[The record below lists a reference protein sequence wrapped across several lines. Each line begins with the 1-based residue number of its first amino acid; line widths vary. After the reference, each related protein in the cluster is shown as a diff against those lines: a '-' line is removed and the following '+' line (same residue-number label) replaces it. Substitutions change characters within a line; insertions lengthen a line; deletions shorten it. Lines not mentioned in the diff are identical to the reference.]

1 MKERLHRKKIMNIND
16 IIKLVKQNNEK
27 LKNLYY
33 KELLSFLDLNIHPK
47 SAIRI
52 CEAQTLYAIIVEK
65 KYKNILEIG
74 TGTGFSTCYLAKAL
88 LDQDIS
94 HHGAPLTTIDITDRK
109 SEHSIILNL
118 EKHNIKDYVN
128 FIIGSSLDVL
138 PALLNENKKYDLIFI
153 DGSHDHETTKQDFN
167 NSINLLNDGG
177 CIVFHDVYKAPE
189 NNLGPRNVFDDVSS
203 EQFYKILFN
212 EELFD
217 LFNYKED
224 ILDAKRIYEKW
235 QLTGFRYADP
245 SANPKNL
252 MGIVFKK

>member
-1 MKERLHRKKIMNIND
+1 MNISD
-16 IIKLVKQNNEK
+16 IINVVKQNKQRLED
-27 LKNLYY
+27 LYY
-33 KELLSFLDLNIHPK
+33 KKLLTYAGLNISPK

-52 CEAQTLYAIIVEK
+52 CEAQTLYATVVEK

-88 LDQDIS
+88 SDQDIS
-94 HHGAPLTTIDITDRK
+94 YHDAQLTTIDMADRK
-109 SEHSIILNL
+109 SEHSIISNL
-118 EKHNIKDYVN
+118 EKHNIKNYVN

-153 DGSHDHETTKQDFN
+153 DGSHDYEITKQDFN

-177 CIVFHDVYKAPE
+177 CVVFHDVYKRPKG
-189 NNLGPRNVFDDVSS
+189 NPGPRNVFDDVSS
-203 EQFYKILFN
+203 ELFYKVLFN
-212 EELFD
+212 ED
-217 LFNYKED
+217 LFNVFNYQED
-224 ILDAKRIYEKW
+224 IIDVKRIHEKW
-235 QLTGFRYADP
+235 ELTDFRFAYP